1 MVSYMCNWCGNG
13 VYNVDKM
20 HSLTCIHMAESSLNV
35 LVVQCHFR
43 TETNSEETWKG
54 PCGKSYYS
62 KMDECNAN
70 EIFYH

>member
-1 MVSYMCNWCGNG
+1 MCNWCGNG